1 MDLRWL
7 EDVLV
12 LLEEGNLSRA
22 ARRRAITQPA
32 FSRRIRAFEHWLGQD
47 ILDRQCNRVHLR
59 KGLRDSETEIRT
71 LVRRLGELQ
80 RRVRSAESAG
90 RTVTL
95 TAQHALAQSM
105 MSDLILLSRR
115 ELGAIGFRLLTADR
129 SECISTFVRGD
140 AELLVCYIA
149 PGDPNLMFD
158 ESFVQTILGQDA
170 LLPVLD
176 PALARDPLAEDLAE
190 IGYPESSY
198 LGQVLVRAQ
207 RNGDLRLPKALPVCD
222 TEFST
227 AAREMALRG
236 LGLAWLPASLVGHD
250 VRAGRLAD
258 LSAVFGSAPM
268 KIALY
273 ARPDAGPD
281 AALVAGVAGL
291 TGRLARLV
299 DPPPFGADLDAGTAK
314 PSTA

>member
-7 EDVLV
+7 DDVLV

-47 ILDRQCNRVHLR
+47 ILDRETNRVHLR
-59 KGLRDSETEIRT
+59 KGLRDSEAEIRT

-90 RTVTL
+90 KTVTL
-95 TAQHALAQSM
+95 TTQHALAQTM
-105 MSDLILLSRR
+105 MCDLILSTRR
-115 ELGAIGFRLLTADR
+115 ELGAISFRLLTADR

-158 ESFVQTILGQDA
+158 ESFVQTILGRDA

-176 PALARDPLAEDLAE
+176 PALVRDPLPEDIPA

-198 LGQVLVRAQ
+198 LGQVLARAE
-207 RNGDLRLPKALPVCD
+207 RNGDVRLPKAQPVCD
-222 TEFST
+222 TEFSA

-236 LGLAWLPASLVGHD
+236 LGLAWLPASLVATD
-250 VRAGRLAD
+250 VQAGRLAD
-258 LSAVFGSAPM
+258 LSALFGRAPI
-268 KIALY
+268 KIALF
-273 ARPDAGPD
+273 ARPDASPD
-281 AALVAGVAGL
+281 AALVAGI
-291 TGRLARLV
+291 ARL
-299 DPPPFGADLDAGTAK
+299 PAAF
-314 PSTA
+314 